1 MADAPLS
8 TVCPPG
14 PGSFRWALLP
24 VWLACCAGLGLLVG
38 WAAVVARAY
47 AAPLLLFPLVVGSV
61 LGGLIVLAMRVLNLG
76 HRPTIWL
83 GALLAGLLAVAGQH
97 YFTFLR
103 IQRQHASQPDRL
115 VKLRL
120 VAPERIPPSDFVPFL
135 LWSADRGLPLGGYR
149 AQGLWVW
156 LLWTVDGLL
165 ITLTTLLLAAITA
178 RMPYCDRCGRWY
190 RVIRSGKWPPSL
202 AEKWPPLLETIR
214 RDAAAAADSSTP
226 LAAFH
231 RYRMIAC
238 EGGCGPTGLILSG
251 EDSRGRAASQ
261 VVWLDAAGRAQLATF
276 LDQVTW
282 LSPEMQVPHGKP

>member
-1 MADAPLS
+1 
-8 TVCPPG
+8 
-14 PGSFRWALLP
+14 
-24 VWLACCAGLGLLVG
+24 LVG

-47 AAPLLLFPLVVGSV
+47 AAPLLLFPLVVGLV

-103 IQRQHASQPDRL
+103 IQRYHASQPDRL

-120 VAPERIPPSDFVPFL
+120 VAPERIPPSGFVPFL
-135 LWSADRGLPLGGYR
+135 LWSTERGLPLGGCR

-165 ITLTTLLLAAITA
+165 VTLTALLLAAVTA

-190 RVIRSGKWPPSL
+190 RLIRSGTWPPSL
-202 AEKWPPLLETIR
+202 AEKWPGVFGNPGPGGVNG
-214 RDAAAAADSSTP
+214 ADSPPPPAT
-226 LAAFH
+226 FH

-251 EDSRGRAASQ
+251 DAAHGGAASQ
-261 VVWLDAAGRAQLATF
+261 VVWLDAAGRAQVTAA
-276 LDQVTW
+276 LDQAAR
-282 LSPEMQVPHGKP
+282 LSCENQSPPGKS